1 MKVEKIKNHCRKR
14 TQRTHGQ
21 GLMPFFPALLY
32 RKVAPSWQRFS
43 LSALSVCCSHSLVTA
58 GRSTIFALHSI
69 RIKHLR
75 QDSSP
80 PLYRK
85 NAVVREMSGRG
96 MEEDAVWIIPR
107 PIIPLTSLRP
117 CPSSGGH
124 LPFALVA
131 AGRAAFFVVQFF
143 LVEAGRAS
151 FVAVQFFLFAAVR
164 DPDSGAAPIRGKQG
178 QSRSIRIKNE
188 NTPTAD

>member
-1 MKVEKIKNHCRKR
+1 MKVEKIKTCRRKEHKGR
-14 TQRTHGQ
+14 TDNE
-21 GLMPFFPALLY
+21 LC
-32 RKVAPSWQRFS
+32 RFS
-43 LSALSVCCSHSLVTA
+43 LRCYIEKSRLLGKDFPCLLSPFAVHILWLRLAALRSLHCIPS
-58 GRSTIFALHSI
+58 GSSISDRIPALHFTG
-69 RIKHLR
+69 KM
-75 QDSSP
+75 QSSGKC
-80 PLYRK
+80 LAGEWK
-85 NAVVREMSGRG
+85 K
-96 MEEDAVWIIPR
+96 DAVWIIPR